1 MIYAI
6 KPMVKEAR
14 IGKKDIFDYL
24 GSFWMCMPE
33 TVKKF
38 FFLVDCR
45 CCFFEDHWT
54 GNFKFFNYRGRI

>member
-1 MIYAI
+1 MIYVI

-33 TVKKF
+33 TVKKKI
-38 FFLVDCR
+38 FLVDCR

-54 GNFKFFNYRGRI
+54 GNF